1 MFARCHR
8 RVSLGQWTLTVLR
21 IAAQHD
27 ARDADE
33 QSWRRSRVR
42 PRQSACASE
51 WSTSGAKHAI
61 QGFHEALRCELLH
74 DKSNVHVT
82 MVQLPA
88 VNTPQF
94 SWFCPG
100 CPSTPGRCP
109 RFIGPSSGPAAS
121 CMPPTTLT
129 VASTG
134 WEHPR
139 WPPCRQTRSSLGC
152 WIDTLGRTGV
162 KSQQT
167 KHWQEPGAPVNLW
180 EPADGPDGQDFGA
193 HGVFDTTAHARDP
206 QLWASHHHSLL
217 GAAIGGI
224 SATAGAVL
232 RARRR

>member
-1 MFARCHR
+1 MFARCHP
-8 RVSLGQWTLTVLR
+8 RVSLGQWTLTVPR
-21 IAAQHD
+21 IASQHD

-61 QGFHEALRCELLH
+61 QGVHEALRCELLH

-109 RFIGPSSGPAAS
+109 RFIGPSSGARGILCAADHPHRREYGVGA
-121 CMPPTTLT
+121 CTMATLAANAI
-129 VASTG
+129 VPG
-134 WEHPR
+134 LLDR
-139 WPPCRQTRSSLGC
+139 Y
-152 WIDTLGRTGV
+152 LGRTGV

-167 KHWQEPGAPVNLW
+167 
-180 EPADGPDGQDFGA
+180 
-193 HGVFDTTAHARDP
+193 
-206 QLWASHHHSLL
+206 
-217 GAAIGGI
+217 
-224 SATAGAVL
+224 
-232 RARRR
+232 

>member
-1 MFARCHR
+1 MFARCHP
-8 RVSLGQWTLTVLR
+8 RVSLGQWTLTVPR
-21 IAAQHD
+21 IASQHD

-109 RFIGPSSGPAAS
+109 RFIGPRSGPRHLVCRRPPSPSRVLGGSIHDGHPAGKRDRPWAVGSIPSAGPAS
-121 CMPPTTLT
+121 SPNRPSIGKNR
-129 VASTG
+129 V
-134 WEHPR
+134 
-139 WPPCRQTRSSLGC
+139 
-152 WIDTLGRTGV
+152 
-162 KSQQT
+162 
-167 KHWQEPGAPVNLW
+167 
-180 EPADGPDGQDFGA
+180 
-193 HGVFDTTAHARDP
+193 P
-206 QLWASHHHSLL
+206 Q
-217 GAAIGGI
+217 
-224 SATAGAVL
+224 
-232 RARRR
+232 